1 MGGKHAERENIDAA
15 IQCYERCIEL
25 DEEFTYGQGV
35 VTRLSH
41 LYQAKALTVDLD
53 NKYSRNVYMDLAWK
67 LFQKLLKKTTQLTE
81 HAEFSFASLLTRLD
95 RCEEAVGHFYNVVE
109 GTKDNA
115 FIMLG
120 NVDKPWVDV
129 YLRREIEALGGH
141 VAISIKVLAIYELIL
156 TLMKLNQIGK
166 AREAALSLEDVVTR
180 YPLGLLVAVLTT
192 NHSMAGYAYKIIGNK
207 EKAVEIFESVLEMN
221 PGHQPLIEA
230 LKSCGMYMQR
240 YK

>member
-1 MGGKHAERENIDAA
+1 
-15 IQCYERCIEL
+15 
-25 DEEFTYGQGV
+25 
-35 VTRLSH
+35 
-41 LYQAKALTVDLD
+41 
-53 NKYSRNVYMDLAWK
+53 MDRAWK
-67 LFQKLLKKTTQLTE
+67 LFQKLFQKTTQLTE
-81 HAEFSFASLLTRLD
+81 QAEFSFASLLTRLD
-95 RCEEAVGHFYNVVE
+95 RCEDAVGHFHNVVE

-156 TLMKLNQIGK
+156 TLLKLNQIEE
-166 AREAALSLEDVVTR
+166 AREAALSLERVVER
-180 YPLGLLVAVLTT
+180 YPLGLPVNKLIT
-192 NHSMAGYAYKIIGNK
+192 HSMAGYAYKIIGNK